1 MAYKLKPNYHF
12 ADTTQLGI
20 DKIPSGRLIIVE
32 DYGPNHDIKWFRKL
46 TNNLRDD
53 NNNII
58 GTLDSTHTVNDA
70 LTYKC
75 IEAPL
80 DKKADITSV
89 YSMTEI
95 DGALSSKA
103 DATDVYTKVDVDGT
117 FRTIADS
124 YTITDID
131 SMFDNAS
138 VNPSGVIQ
146 QSNTI
151 TTDVVIEYGNNAVS
165 VGPITI
171 ANDKSVEITDGSEW
185 LII

>member
-12 ADTTQLGI
+12 ASTTELGI
-20 DKIPSGRLIIVE
+20 DKIPVGRLIIVE
-32 DYGPNHDIKWFRKL
+32 DYGPNHDIKWLRKV

-53 NNNII
+53 NGTVI
-58 GTLDSTHTVNDA
+58 GTLNSTHTINDA
-70 LTYKC
+70 LTYRC

-80 DKKADITSV
+80 DKKADITAV
-89 YSMTEI
+89 YSMTEV
-95 DGALSSKA
+95 DSMVSAKANAL
-103 DATDVYTKVDVDGT
+103 DVYTKTAVDNA

-124 YTITDID
+124 YSATTID

-146 QSNTI
+146 QSALI
-151 TTDVVIEYGNNAVS
+151 ADDIIIEYGNNAVS

>member
-12 ADTTQLGI
+12 ADTSELGI
-20 DKIPSGRLIIVE
+20 DKIPVGRLIIVE
-32 DYGPNHDIKWFRKL
+32 DYGINHEIKWFKKL
-46 TNNLRDD
+46 TQDLKDEYGTV
-53 NNNII
+53 I
-58 GTLDSTHTVNDA
+58 GTLNSTHTVNDA

-80 DKKADITSV
+80 DKKVDITAV

-95 DGALSSKA
+95 DALAASKA
-103 DATDVYTKVDVDGT
+103 NVSDVYTIQDVDGA

-124 YTITDID
+124 YSITDID
-131 SMFDNAS
+131 SMFDNAA

-146 QSNTI
+146 QSAMI
-151 TTDVVIEYGNNAVS
+151 MSDVVIEYGNNAVS
-165 VGPITI
+165 VGPLTI

>member
-12 ADTTQLGI
+12 ADTSQLGI
-20 DKIPSGRLIIVE
+20 DKIPNGRLIIIE
-32 DYGPNHDIKWFRKL
+32 DYGPDHSVKWLRKISQ
-46 TNNLRDD
+46 NLKDD
-53 NNNII
+53 NGNII

-95 DGALSSKA
+95 DAALSSKA
-103 DATDVYTKVDVDGT
+103 NTASVYTKTYIDST
-117 FRTIADS
+117 FRTIIDS
-124 YTITDID
+124 YAATEID

-146 QSNTI
+146 QSAMI
-151 TTDVVIEYGNNAVS
+151 LDDVIIEYGNNAVS
-165 VGPITI
+165 VGPLTI
-171 ANDKSVEITDGSEW
+171 ANDKSVTITDGSEW